1 MCELYVYQKKEVNE
15 REVLRQPQKNKNLQN
30 VAYVQQGRGEIKLP
44 HRAGGKKK
52 NQAKHE
58 GKNVPSSI
66 LWKKK
71 RKKK

>member
-15 REVLRQPQKNKNLQN
+15 RGVLRQPQKNKNLQN

-44 HRAGGKKK
+44 HQAGDKKK
-52 NQAKHE
+52 NQAKQE
-58 GKNVPSSI
+58 GKKVPSSI
-66 LWKKK
+66 LWKQK